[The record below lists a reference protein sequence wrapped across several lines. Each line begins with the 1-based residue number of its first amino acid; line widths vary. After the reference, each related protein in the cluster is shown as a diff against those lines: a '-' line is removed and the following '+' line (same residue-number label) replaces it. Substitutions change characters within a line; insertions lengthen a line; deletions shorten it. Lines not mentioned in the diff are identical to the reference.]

1 MALKITE
8 ADGKL
13 ILEGNINSVTTA
25 LLKDHIKI
33 MKKIARSAKEKT
45 TRRGFSRNRDNTLGY
60 SI

>member
-8 ADGKL
+8 VDGKM
-13 ILEGNINSVTTA
+13 ILEGNINSVTTT

-33 MKKIARSAKEKT
+33 MKETARSAKEKI